1 MENISENQERI
12 FGHFEEFFF
21 VKSVSLVVWIRS
33 QSQSDE

>member
-21 VKSVSLVVWIRS
+21 VKSVSLVWIRS